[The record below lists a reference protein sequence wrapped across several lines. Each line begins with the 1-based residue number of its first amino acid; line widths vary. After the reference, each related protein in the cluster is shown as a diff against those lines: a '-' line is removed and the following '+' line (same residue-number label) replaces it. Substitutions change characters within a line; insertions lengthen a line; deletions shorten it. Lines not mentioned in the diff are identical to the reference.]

1 MYYLKHPRE
10 QASNNQSLVVKSSI
24 GPSKPLYQS
33 LPKHNIEIDFSIIK
47 LKSPR
52 GFIPEEGLEIIY
64 VDEFTG
70 NSIFN
75 CKLSS

>member
-33 LPKHNIEIDFSIIK
+33 LPKHNIEIDFSIISFNRK

-64 VDEFTG
+64 VDG
-70 NSIFN
+70 LDDN
-75 CKLSS
+75 K